1 MVGTTSGAGSYH
13 SGAPEFNTGDCLIEV
28 TSLADLTVN
37 NFDISHMIFVLS
49 RLFFLR
55 EGNLQ
60 YYYCTVEKIEF

>member
-1 MVGTTSGAGSYH
+1 
-13 SGAPEFNTGDCLIEV
+13 V

-37 NFDISHMIFVLS
+37 NFDVSHMIFVLS